1 MINQNKLIAAARRV
15 GTLAKELTAHSCV
28 TVRSIGFGAALFCI
42 PICFAQP
49 PTAPSSEWG
58 AVESGVQIP
67 PYSAISS
74 LLFSNDG
81 KTIATV
87 HTEGKKDG
95 ALQLWECGTGNL
107 LWTAN
112 PPAKSVLAFSPDD
125 KTLAGITPSYGLVLW
140 DAQAGR
146 VKQTATRHMHVV
158 FTAAFT
164 PNAKIVASGGTGES
178 DSGDYS
184 LSISGHPG
192 EVNLWDAETGRLL
205 HTLKGHTNP
214 VVDIA
219 FSPDGRLI
227 ASASLDRTVKV
238 WEVPTGRLQRTLTV
252 GESGWGAS
260 SVAFSPDGKTLATG
274 SGGSRDEK
282 STGQIKLW
290 LVESGEL
297 RLTMTDP
304 GTAVLITESPALMFS
319 PDGKT
324 LASAGTNQQII
335 LWNVETGRSH
345 LSLERRP
352 QEQLGK
358 STVAMQFVAEGLR
371 IANKIKSDRIEIG
384 LWRKK

>member
-1 MINQNKLIAAARRV
+1 MIDRNQSIAMQPLI
-15 GTLAKELTAHSCV
+15 
-28 TVRSIGFGAALFCI
+28 FGVALFCLSQA
-42 PICFAQP
+42 FAQP
-49 PTAPSSEWG
+49 STSPTSGWG
-58 AVESGVQIP
+58 TVEPGVQIP
-67 PYSAISS
+67 PYSVTSS
-74 LLFSNDG
+74 VLFSNDG

-87 HTEGKKDG
+87 RTEGKKDG
-95 ALQLWECGTGNL
+95 ALQLWECGTGSL

-112 PPAKSVLAFSPDD
+112 PPAKSVLAFAPDD

-140 DAQAGR
+140 DVQAGR
-146 VKQTATRHMHVV
+146 VKQTMTRQMHVV
-158 FTAAFT
+158 FTAAFS

-178 DSGDYS
+178 DSGGYS

-238 WEVPTGRLQRTLTV
+238 WDVQTGNLQRTLNV
-252 GESGWGAS
+252 GESGWGTS

-304 GTAVLITESPALMFS
+304 GAAVLITESPALTFS

-324 LASAGTNQQII
+324 LASTGTNGEII
-335 LWNVETGRSH
+335 LWNVDTGRWHNSAGG
-345 LSLERRP
+345 RWP
-352 QEQLGK
+352 KQVGK
-358 STVAMQFVAEGLR
+358 SRAAVRFVTEGLR
-371 IANKIKSDRIEIG
+371 TASKIDSERIEIG